1 MEKIL
6 SGKPV
11 TTSIIERTKV
21 RISQSKVVPVM
32 ALIKIGS
39 DPASTY
45 YVQNIIKQAIKL
57 GMQVQLS
64 ELPEDISSID
74 FVKLLNQFNTNPAI
88 HAIMIQKPLP
98 KQIDESLIDNII
110 NPEKDIDGINPLNMG
125 RLFLNEPSFVP
136 CTAAAVIEL
145 LDFYGITTRGNHVV
159 ILGRS
164 AVVGKPLIGLL
175 LKKGEYGDATV
186 TICHSM
192 TKDIKSITEKADIV
206 IAAIGKAFF
215 VTADMIKQN
224 AICVDVGINLA
235 NDPFKGNIYV
245 GDFDYPA
252 CFEKALAIT
261 PVPGGVGSITTAML
275 LENLV
280 IAAINQNR

>member
-1 MEKIL
+1 
-6 SGKPV
+6 
-11 TTSIIERTKV
+11 
-21 RISQSKVVPVM
+21 
-32 ALIKIGS
+32 
-39 DPASTY
+39 
-45 YVQNIIKQAIKL
+45 
-57 GMQVQLS
+57 
-64 ELPEDISSID
+64 
-74 FVKLLNQFNTNPAI
+74 
-88 HAIMIQKPLP
+88 
-98 KQIDESLIDNII
+98 
-110 NPEKDIDGINPLNMG
+110 
-125 RLFLNEPSFVP
+125 
-136 CTAAAVIEL
+136 
-145 LDFYGITTRGNHVV
+145 
-159 ILGRS
+159 
-164 AVVGKPLIGLL
+164 
-175 LKKGEYGDATV
+175 
-186 TICHSM
+186 M